1 MLTHVAPGSRPRMTG
16 EEGAAYATDEMKRA
30 GVGFREHTGW
40 AAMVALGG
48 GVRAPV
54 VLARN
59 RYELSEGD
67 LPRAVYHAARQ
78 LDLENAERL
87 VRQVELV
94 ARTAAERQLRRTL
107 AELEAGGYE
116 VVGAAIAAA
125 RELPA
130 HLTEILGSH
139 PLVHT
144 AEGQLYRDALAEATE
159 LLGLPLT
166 RFVQHELYE
175 EAADHI
181 GTSDASLQA
190 QLTGLG
196 RALGPP
202 WQRDQKE
209 AAAAAWLALASSGRS
224 QPAEPAQPRVDQPGT
239 QAARR

>member
-1 MLTHVAPGSRPRMTG
+1 MTG
-16 EEGAAYATDEMKRA
+16 KEGAAYATDEMKRA

-48 GVRAPV
+48 GVKAPV

-78 LDLENAERL
+78 LDLDNAGRL

-94 ARTAAERQLRRTL
+94 AHTAAERQLRRTV

-116 VVGAAIAAA
+116 VVAAAIAAP

-130 HLTEILGSH
+130 LPEILGSH

-144 AEGQLYRDALAEATE
+144 AEGQLYRDALAEVIE

-166 RFVQHELYE
+166 RFVPHELYE

-181 GTSDASLQA
+181 GTTDASLQG

-209 AAAAAWLALASSGRS
+209 AAAAAWLALATSGRI

>member
-1 MLTHVAPGSRPRMTG
+1 MTG
-16 EEGAAYATDEMKRA
+16 EERAAYATDAMKRA

-48 GVRAPV
+48 GVTAPV
-54 VLARN
+54 VLARS

-78 LDLENAERL
+78 LDLENAGRL
-87 VRQVELV
+87 VQQVGLV
-94 ARTAAERQLRRTL
+94 ARTAAESQLRRTV
-107 AELEAGGYE
+107 AELEAAGYE
-116 VVGAAIAAA
+116 VVGTAVAAP

-130 HLTEILGSH
+130 DLSEILGSH

-144 AEGQLYRDALAEATE
+144 AEGQLFRGALAEATG
-159 LLGLPLT
+159 LLGLRVT
-166 RFVQHELYE
+166 RFEPHALYDE
-175 EAADHI
+175 TAVRI
-181 GTSDASLQA
+181 GASDASLSA

-209 AAAAAWLALASSGRS
+209 AAAAAWLALAGSERRTS
-224 QPAEPAQPRVDQPGT
+224 PALEPQD
-239 QAARR
+239 

>member
-1 MLTHVAPGSRPRMTG
+1 MTA
-16 EEGAAYATDEMKRA
+16 EERAAYATDEMKRA

-48 GVRAPV
+48 GVTAPV
-54 VLARN
+54 VLARD

-78 LDLENAERL
+78 LDLDNAERL
-87 VRQVELV
+87 VRRVELV
-94 ARTAAERQLRRTL
+94 ARTAVERELRRTVGEL
-107 AELEAGGYE
+107 AAGGYE
-116 VVGAAIAAA
+116 VVGAAIAAP

-130 HLTEILGSH
+130 PLPEILGSH

-175 EAADHI
+175 EAAVNI
-181 GTSDASLQA
+181 GTSDASLRA

-202 WQRDQKE
+202 WQRDQKD
-209 AAAAAWLALASSGRS
+209 AAAAAWLALASAGRS
-224 QPAEPAQPRVDQPGT
+224 QPARPAQPGVDQPGT

>member
-1 MLTHVAPGSRPRMTG
+1 MTG
-16 EEGAAYATDEMKRA
+16 SEEAAYATDAMKRA

-48 GVRAPV
+48 GVTAPV

-78 LDLENAERL
+78 LDLENAGRL
-87 VRQVELV
+87 VDQVGLV
-94 ARTAAERQLRRTL
+94 ARTAAESQLRRTV
-107 AELEAGGYE
+107 AELEAAGYE
-116 VVGAAIAAA
+116 IVGTAVAAP

-130 HLTEILGSH
+130 DLSEILGSH

-144 AEGQLYRDALAEATE
+144 AEGQLFRDALAGAAGE
-159 LLGLPLT
+159 LGLRVT
-166 RFVQHELYE
+166 RFVQQELYE
-175 EAADHI
+175 EAADRV

-202 WQRDQKE
+202 WRRDQKE
-209 AAAAAWLALASSGRS
+209 AAAAVWLALASSGRR
-224 QPAEPAQPRVDQPGT
+224 QPAGSAPPKS
-239 QAARR
+239 

>member
-1 MLTHVAPGSRPRMTG
+1 
-16 EEGAAYATDEMKRA
+16 MKRA

-48 GVRAPV
+48 GVTAPV
-54 VLARN
+54 VLARS

-67 LPRAVYHAARQ
+67 LPRAAYHAARQ
-78 LDLENAERL
+78 LDLENAGRL
-87 VRQVELV
+87 VHQVGLV
-94 ARTAAERQLRRTL
+94 ARSAAESQLRRTV
-107 AELEAGGYE
+107 AELEAAGYE
-116 VVGAAIAAA
+116 VVGTAVAAP

-130 HLTEILGSH
+130 DLSEILGSH

-144 AEGQLYRDALAEATE
+144 AEGQLYRDALAEAIE
-159 LLGLPLT
+159 LVGLPLT
-166 RFVQHELYE
+166 RFVQQELYE
-175 EAADHI
+175 EAAVHI

-209 AAAAAWLALASSGRS
+209 AAAAAWLALASSGR
-224 QPAEPAQPRVDQPGT
+224 QPSPALERQD
-239 QAARR
+239 

>member
-1 MLTHVAPGSRPRMTG
+1 
-16 EEGAAYATDEMKRA
+16 MKRA

-48 GVRAPV
+48 GVTAPV
-54 VLARN
+54 VLGRS

-78 LDLENAERL
+78 LDLENAGRL
-87 VRQVELV
+87 VAEVRLV
-94 ARTAAERQLRRTL
+94 ARTAAERQLRRTA

-116 VVGAAIAAA
+116 VVGTAVAAP

-130 HLTEILGSH
+130 ELSEILGSH

-144 AEGQLYRDALAEATE
+144 AEGKLYRDALAEATE
-159 LLGLPLT
+159 LLGLPVT
-166 RFVQHELYE
+166 RFVQQELYE
-175 EAADHI
+175 ETAVDI

-209 AAAAAWLALASSGRS
+209 AAAAAWLALASSARR
-224 QPAEPAQPRVDQPGT
+224 QPTEAAQPKS
-239 QAARR
+239 

>member
-1 MLTHVAPGSRPRMTG
+1 
-16 EEGAAYATDEMKRA
+16 
-30 GVGFREHTGW
+30 
-40 AAMVALGG
+40 MVALGG
-48 GVRAPV
+48 GVTAPV

-78 LDLENAERL
+78 LDLENAGRL
-87 VRQVELV
+87 VDQVGLV
-94 ARTAAERQLRRTL
+94 ARTAAELQLRRTV
-107 AELEAGGYE
+107 AELEAAGYE
-116 VVGAAIAAA
+116 IVGTAVAAP

-130 HLTEILGSH
+130 DLSEILGSH

-144 AEGQLYRDALAEATE
+144 AEGQLFRDALAEASE
-159 LLGLPLT
+159 LLSLPVT
-166 RFVQHELYE
+166 RFGQHELYE

-181 GTSDASLQA
+181 GTSDASLRA

-209 AAAAAWLALASSGRS
+209 AAAAAWLALASAGRRGS
-224 QPAEPAQPRVDQPGT
+224 PALERQD
-239 QAARR
+239 

>member
-1 MLTHVAPGSRPRMTG
+1 MTE
-16 EEGAAYATDEMKRA
+16 EEGAAYAADEMKRA

-48 GVRAPV
+48 GVTAPV

-78 LDLENAERL
+78 LDLENAGRL
-87 VRQVELV
+87 VREVEVV
-94 ARTAAERQLRRTL
+94 ARTAAERQLRQTV
-107 AELEAGGYE
+107 AELESGGYK
-116 VVGAAIAAA
+116 VVGTAVAAP

-130 HLTEILGSH
+130 DLPEILGSH

-159 LLGLPLT
+159 LLGLPVT
-166 RFVQHELYE
+166 RFVQQELYE
-175 EAADHI
+175 EAAVNI

-209 AAAAAWLALASSGRS
+209 AAAAAWLALASAGRRTS
-224 QPAEPAQPRVDQPGT
+224 PALERQD
-239 QAARR
+239 

>member
-1 MLTHVAPGSRPRMTG
+1 MTG
-16 EEGAAYATDEMKRA
+16 SEEAAYATDAMKRA

-48 GVRAPV
+48 GVTAPV

-78 LDLENAERL
+78 LDLENAGRL
-87 VRQVELV
+87 VDQVGLV
-94 ARTAAERQLRRTL
+94 ARTAAELQLRRTV
-107 AELEAGGYE
+107 AELEAAGYE
-116 VVGAAIAAA
+116 IVGTAVAAP

-130 HLTEILGSH
+130 DLSEILGSH

-144 AEGQLYRDALAEATE
+144 AEGQLFRNALAEASE
-159 LLGLPLT
+159 LLGLPVT
-166 RFVQHELYE
+166 RFGQHELYE
-175 EAADHI
+175 EAAGHI
-181 GTSDASLQA
+181 GTSDASLRA

-209 AAAAAWLALASSGRS
+209 AAAAAWLALASAGRRRS
-224 QPAEPAQPRVDQPGT
+224 PALERQG
-239 QAARR
+239 

>member
-1 MLTHVAPGSRPRMTG
+1 MTEG
-16 EEGAAYATDEMKRA
+16 NGAAYATDAMKRA

-48 GVRAPV
+48 GVTAPV
-54 VLARN
+54 VLARS

-78 LDLENAERL
+78 LDLENAGRL

-94 ARTAAERQLRRTL
+94 ARTAAGRQLRRTV

-116 VVGAAIAAA
+116 VVGTAVAAP

-130 HLTEILGSH
+130 QLPEILGSH

-144 AEGQLYRDALAEATE
+144 AEGQLFRGALAEATG
-159 LLGLPLT
+159 LLGLRVT
-166 RFVQHELYE
+166 RFEPHELYD
-175 EAADHI
+175 EAAVRI
-181 GTSDASLQA
+181 GASDASLSA

-209 AAAAAWLALASSGRS
+209 AAAAAWLALAGSERRTS
-224 QPAEPAQPRVDQPGT
+224 PALEPQD
-239 QAARR
+239 

>member
-1 MLTHVAPGSRPRMTG
+1 MTG

-48 GVRAPV
+48 GVTAPV

-78 LDLENAERL
+78 LDLENAGRL
-87 VRQVELV
+87 VREVELV
-94 ARTAAERQLRRTL
+94 ARTAAERQLRRTVGQ
-107 AELEAGGYE
+107 LEAAEYE
-116 VVGAAIAAA
+116 VVGTAVAAP
-125 RELPA
+125 RDLPA
-130 HLTEILGSH
+130 DLSEILGSH

-144 AEGQLYRDALAEATE
+144 AEGQLYRDALAEATK

-166 RFVQHELYE
+166 RFVQQELFE
-175 EAADHI
+175 EAAVHI

-209 AAAAAWLALASSGRS
+209 AASAAWLALASSGRTTS
-224 QPAEPAQPRVDQPGT
+224 PALERQD
-239 QAARR
+239 

>member
-1 MLTHVAPGSRPRMTG
+1 MTG
-16 EEGAAYATDEMKRA
+16 EERAAYATDAMKRA

-48 GVRAPV
+48 GVTAPV

-78 LDLENAERL
+78 LDLENAGRL
-87 VRQVELV
+87 VDQVGLV
-94 ARTAAERQLRRTL
+94 ARTAAESQLRRTV
-107 AELEAGGYE
+107 AELEAAGYE
-116 VVGAAIAAA
+116 IVGTAVAAP

-130 HLTEILGSH
+130 DLSQILGSH

-144 AEGQLYRDALAEATE
+144 AEGQLFREALATATE
-159 LLGLPLT
+159 LLGLPVT
-166 RFVQHELYE
+166 RFVQHELYD
-175 EAADHI
+175 EAAVHI
-181 GTSDASLQA
+181 GTSDASLSA

-209 AAAAAWLALASSGRS
+209 AAAAAWLALAGS
-224 QPAEPAQPRVDQPGT
+224 
-239 QAARR
+239 ARRTSPALERQD